1 MNEAHCE
8 LALGYLRVLLSA
20 PPMTV
25 VVVFVLVCVFKSDLQ
40 AIMSRI
46 ATIKFPGGELS
57 TTSQI
62 DRPAKTGPD
71 ELPPGPTGQE
81 TDLPEGLTLSPEQ
94 QGLVRDFIQAQRAT
108 SRLWEYRYL
117 NFYFVRNTQRVL
129 DWLASLQNRP
139 SIEMFHAL
147 WSPAIPSADDRQAVL
162 VALQSHYL
170 ITVRETMIEI
180 TDKGREYLQ
189 WRGPL
194 PAP

>member
-1 MNEAHCE
+1 MNEAHFE

-25 VVVFVLVCVFKSDLQ
+25 VVVLLLVCVFRNDLQ

-57 TTSQI
+57 TTSQT
-62 DRPAKTGPD
+62 DRLEKTGPD
-71 ELPPGPTGQE
+71 VLPPQE

-94 QGLVRDFIQAQRAT
+94 QELVRDFIQAQQTT

-117 NFYFVRNTQRVL
+117 NLYFVRNTQQVL
-129 DWLASLQNRP
+129 DWLASLPNRP
-139 SIEMFHAL
+139 SVEMFHAV
-147 WSPAIPSADDRQAVL
+147 WPPVIPSANDRQSIL
-162 VALQSHYL
+162 TALQNHHL
-170 ITVRETMIEI
+170 ITERETMIEI

-194 PAP
+194 HP

>member
-8 LALGYLRVLLSA
+8 HALEYFRVLLSA

-25 VVVFVLVCVFKSDLQ
+25 VVVLVLVCIFRSDLK

-71 ELPPGPTGQE
+71 ELPPQE
-81 TDLPEGLTLSPEQ
+81 TDLPEGLTISPEQ
-94 QGLVRDFIQAQRAT
+94 QELVRDFIQAQQTT

-117 NFYFVRNTQRVL
+117 NFYFVRNTQLVL
-129 DWLASLQNRP
+129 DWLASLPNRP
-139 SIEMFHAL
+139 SIEMFHAS
-147 WSPAIPSADDRQAVL
+147 WSPVIPSANDRQAIL
-162 VALQSHYL
+162 MALQNHYL
-170 ITVRETMIEI
+170 ITERETMIEI
-180 TDKGREYLQ
+180 TGKGREYLQ

>member
-25 VVVFVLVCVFKSDLQ
+25 VVVLVLMCVFRSDLQ

-57 TTSQI
+57 TTSQS
-62 DRPAKTGPD
+62 DRLEKTGPD
-71 ELPPGPTGQE
+71 EPPPQE
-81 TDLPEGLTLSPEQ
+81 TDLPEGLTISPEQ
-94 QGLVRDFIQAQRAT
+94 QKLLRDFIRAQHNMST
-108 SRLWEYRYL
+108 YWEYRYL
-117 NFYFVRNTQRVL
+117 NFYFVRDTHLVL
-129 DWLASLQNRP
+129 DWLASLPNRHL
-139 SIEMFHAL
+139 IEMFHAF
-147 WSPAIPSADDRQAVL
+147 WSPVIPSANDRQAIL
-162 VALQSHYL
+162 MALQNHHL
-170 ITVRETMIEI
+170 ITARDTMIEI

-194 PAP
+194 PAA